1 MKEDEISE
9 FLGVFKPSSRK
20 VYRAGL
26 LKFQGFLKA
35 TGRGTVSDFLDALES
50 DVRLPRRQRKRVGE
64 KVIREFVARLE
75 KEGFCPKSIRT
86 YVSAVQSLVSYY
98 GLKLSTRYVSLP
110 SSQPASKK
118 YPWTLEEVGDFILS
132 MEDPELRSL
141 AATMLQ
147 SGLSLGDVLSIT
159 WGDIKREYLRGMVPL
174 CLDFSRKKTDVP
186 FMTFI
191 GQFAVNL
198 LREHLGTKP
207 KMKDS
212 DPIYTLSERVVQ
224 MRFKKLSRRRLGKYK
239 GYNPQ
244 RPHSLRS
251 AFRTFLGDG
260 GMPAD
265 EIHFFMGH
273 QLPEQKEV
281 YMCRS
286 RDGWRRFY
294 AKYEHA
300 LTPKMSNIGQRE
312 ERSTLEKS

>member
-1 MKEDEISE
+1 
-9 FLGVFKPSSRK
+9 
-20 VYRAGL
+20 
-26 LKFQGFLKA
+26 
-35 TGRGTVSDFLDALES
+35 
-50 DVRLPRRQRKRVGE
+50 
-64 KVIREFVARLE
+64 
-75 KEGFCPKSIRT
+75 
-86 YVSAVQSLVSYY
+86 
-98 GLKLSTRYVSLP
+98 
-110 SSQPASKK
+110 
-118 YPWTLEEVGDFILS
+118 

-159 WGDIKREYLRGMVPL
+159 WGDIKREYLRGVVPL

-198 LREHLGTKP
+198 LREHLGSKP
-207 KMKDS
+207 KMRDS

-224 MRFKKLSRRRLGKYK
+224 DRFKKLAKKRLGKYK

-273 QLPEQKEV
+273 QLPEQEEV

-294 AKYEHA
+294 AKYERH
-300 LTPKMSNIGQRE
+300 LTPQGE
-312 ERSTLEKS
+312 EK